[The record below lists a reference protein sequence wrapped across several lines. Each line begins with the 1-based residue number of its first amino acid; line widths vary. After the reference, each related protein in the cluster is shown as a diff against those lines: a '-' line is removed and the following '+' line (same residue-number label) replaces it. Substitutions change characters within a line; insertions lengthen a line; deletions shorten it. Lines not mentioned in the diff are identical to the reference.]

1 MLNQVLMYQ
10 RDDILD
16 LIDDNLENIF
26 SSNKIN
32 NSVINAKGVYDKPD
46 INNGIITEKP
56 CF

>member
-1 MLNQVLMYQ
+1 VLNQVLMYQ